1 MTKINSTIKKET
13 KFDTT
18 TQLAGGYGAFAAK
31 QGAEELLRRA
41 VMACLLWED
50 LFYESAEDNS
60 ENISNL
66 IPLVR
71 PETVCEIAI
80 EARVDQKLRHV
91 PLFIASEMLKH
102 WTHKQFVAELLPK
115 IITRPD
121 QITDFLAIYW
131 KNGKKPLA
139 AQIKKGLA
147 SCFHNFNEYQFAK
160 YDRDAPVKLRDVMR
174 LVHPRPKDQVE
185 KVLFKNIVDRT
196 LKTPDTWEVAL
207 SAGNDKK
214 ETWTRLITENKLGA
228 LAFLR
233 NLRNMIQADVDHNV
247 IRKGFESIKS
257 SWLLPINFLSA
268 VQYAD
273 VFKND
278 IEKMMIR
285 TYSELPKLPG
295 YTIFV
300 VDVSGSMGSMIGG
313 KSKFGRMQVAEA
325 MAILAA
331 NQCEKIDIYCTA
343 GNDSSKIHKT
353 EKIKYPEKGFG
364 LMNQIETMRG
374 RLGGGGI
381 FTRQCLEYIKA
392 DVSQVPDRIII
403 FSDSQDCDA
412 PEKRTPRPF
421 GSYNYIVDVSAHSRG
436 INYKGVWTS
445 EISGWSDHFLTYIAS
460 LEGIQNVFDDEQ

>member
-1 MTKINSTIKKET
+1 MSKINPTIKKET

-80 EARVDQKLRHV
+80 EARVNQKLRHV

-131 KNGKKPLA
+131 KNGKRPLA

-185 KVLFKNIVDRT
+185 KALFKNIVDRT

-214 ETWTRLITENKLGA
+214 ETWTRLINENKLGA

-247 IRKGFESIKS
+247 IRKGFDSIKS

-343 GNDSSKIHKT
+343 GNDYTRIHKT

-364 LMNQIETMRG
+364 LMNQIETMRS

-392 DVSQVPDRIII
+392 DVSQMPDRIII

-412 PEKRTPRPF
+412 PEKRIPRPF
-421 GSYNYIVDVSAHSRG
+421 GTYNYIVDVSAHSRG